1 MSERPPDDP
10 FGAPP
15 PSDPSG
21 AAPSGGPSSIS
32 PSDPFASPPPGGPSS
47 DPSRDPFGAPPSG
60 PPAAPAP
67 WRGPAP
73 PADLSA
79 PPAGANAEGAI
90 PALVLGILGLVFCP
104 LCAPFAWY
112 VGRRAERLVDASGG
126 VLSGRGEATAGK
138 ILGIVM
144 TILLILGILLLI
156 VLIVIGSTVLDT
168 GGGGSFENL

>member
-10 FGAPP
+10 FG
-15 PSDPSG
+15 
-21 AAPSGGPSSIS
+21 
-32 PSDPFASPPPGGPSS
+32 SPPPG
-47 DPSRDPFGAPPSG
+47 DPFGEPSAPRPSG
-60 PPAAPAP
+60 SQPPDPFGSPPAGEPAAEAP

-79 PPAGANAEGAI
+79 PPARANAGGAI
-90 PALVLGILGLVFCP
+90 PALVLGILSVVFCP

-112 VGRRAERLVDASGG
+112 FGLRAERLVDESGG

-144 TILLILGILLLI
+144 TILMTLGILLLI
-156 VLIVIGSTVLDT
+156 VLLAVGSTLIDT
-168 GGGGSFENL
+168 GGGGSFDNF